1 MFCLS
6 FFPGSSSKSFS
17 LGAISMVLVIFWED
31 MYIFFCVC
39 QGTCTFGVY
48 VLLFI
53 FSRNSRFF
61 FPQPSVQYSGEDL
74 VNGLRACFPLWGW
87 CLGLETSPSVP
98 PAWSVASAETV
109 QFPGPRH
116 HPLDYSGF
124 LSGPAT
130 STAISATPCMP
141 LVTNSHFLLGLRCF
155 WQMQP
160 RFFSWHILGPR
171 HFPLEVIS
179 VQIHSPME
187 ELMQH
192 FPT

>member
-1 MFCLS
+1 
-6 FFPGSSSKSFS
+6 
-17 LGAISMVLVIFWED
+17 MVLVIF
-31 MYIFFCVC
+31 
-39 QGTCTFGVY
+39 GKTC
-48 VLLFI
+48 I
-53 FSRNSRFF
+53 FSFVSAKGLAHLEFMFCFSFFSGNSRCFF
-61 FPQPSVQYSGEDL
+61 FFFLQPSVQYSGEDL

-87 CLGLETSPSVP
+87 CLGLETSPSVL

-109 QFPGPRH
+109 QLPGPRH

-192 FPT
+192 VPTYATVNRAYTFYTFFLS